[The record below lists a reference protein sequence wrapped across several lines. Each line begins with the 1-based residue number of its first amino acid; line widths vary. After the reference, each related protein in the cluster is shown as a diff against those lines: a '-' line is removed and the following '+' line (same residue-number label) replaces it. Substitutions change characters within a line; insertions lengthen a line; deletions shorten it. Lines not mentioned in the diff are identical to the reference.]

1 MKKLDLTPATM
12 AVLFAVAVAYAKYNS
27 KKDPFYDLVEDN
39 TPKDPFRHLTPTY
52 VTPIPEGTT
61 VYDKSGKRL
70 ATTTATAPAYQS
82 TYCAPPLL
90 WDWGK
95 GKCMSRDEIANIKY
109 TYSESA
115 KQAEI
120 DVNKNINKG
129 AKIVTGLDYNA
140 IYAANPEIAPPVMVS
155 SLGPALASNQVS
167 FSYNSS
173 KLNGLPYGDRGLS
186 RFLRRR
192 GLRL

>member
-1 MKKLDLTPATM
+1 MKNLDLTPATM

-27 KKDPFYDLVEDN
+27 KKDPFYDLVE
-39 TPKDPFRHLTPTY
+39 TPSVKPLPT
-52 VTPIPEGTT
+52 GTT
-61 VYDKSGKRL
+61 VYSETGAKL
-70 ATTTATAPAYQS
+70 ATTTASTPAAKS

-95 GKCMSRDEIANIKY
+95 GRCMTRDAIANINY
-109 TYSESA
+109 TYSEAA

-140 IYAANPEIAPPVMVS
+140 IYAANPEIAPPVMVTN
-155 SLGPALASNQVS
+155 LGPALASNAMS
-167 FSYNSS
+167 FTYSSS
-173 KLNGLPYGDRGLS
+173 KLNGVPYGYRGLS
-186 RFLRRR
+186 EFLRRR